1 MFSLMAKNTSFEGD
15 LTDQELLRAK
25 LKDINAEID
34 QQRAETDRL
43 DDELSRV
50 YEAIEGLERVRDGLL
65 VILGDKHP
73 ESERAQFEREE
84 RGAERQGQWSA
95 NLTQWKQ
102 HFGAATIQAQV
113 ENLVNARGR
122 EVSAG
127 DLLEHLPAGTKSEA
141 VNYALWR
148 AAKQGRI
155 RKVSRGVYAANSSV
169 AKTATSAGR

>member
-1 MFSLMAKNTSFEGD
+1 MAKSTSFDGD

-25 LKDINAEID
+25 LKEISAEIE

-43 DDELSRV
+43 DDELARV
-50 YEAIEGLERVRDGLL
+50 YEVIEGLERVRNGLL

-84 RGAERQGQWSA
+84 NEAKRQGQSA
-95 NLTQWKQ
+95 AFWEQWKQ
-102 HFGAATIQAQV
+102 QWGAATIQTQV
-113 ENLVNARGR
+113 ENLVNARGS

-155 RKVSRGVYAANSSV
+155 RKISRGVYAPNSSGPQ
-169 AKTATSAGR
+169 TATSKGR

>member
-1 MFSLMAKNTSFEGD
+1 MAKNTSFNGD
-15 LTDQELLRAK
+15 LTDQERLRAK
-25 LKDINAEID
+25 LEDIDAEIER
-34 QQRAETDRL
+34 QRAETDRL
-43 DDELSRV
+43 DDELSRIN
-50 YEAIEGLERVRDGLL
+50 EAIEGLERVRDGLL

-73 ESERAQFEREE
+73 ESDRAQFEREE
-84 RGAERQGQWSA
+84 RETARQGQWAA
-95 NLTQWKQ
+95 NLEQWKQ

-127 DLLEHLPAGTKSEA
+127 ELLEHLPAGTKSEA

-155 RKVSRGVYAANSSV
+155 RKVSRGVYVANPSLP
-169 AKTATSAGR
+169 KTATSEGR